1 MQQFISTLLQTIQKI
16 GQHIKPIRSFYKI
29 LEVKTMNFAP
39 LTGSNIA
46 LQLNQILASYDSGDF
61 IHLNSSFDMNFV
73 IGKTTPSILKI
84 NCSVNFLGLQ
94 NPIFIGIERS
104 GPSGTFSKKYIVNP
118 IFDTASN
125 TWNASVSFCE
135 IYQALNGDHIG
146 IQLYD
151 VYNNNSQS
159 FDVTDGCVELELKN
173 LM

>member
-1 MQQFISTLLQTIQKI
+1 MQQFISTLLQAIQKI
-16 GQHIKPIRSFYKI
+16 GQHIKPIRNFYKI
-29 LEVKTMNFAP
+29 LEVKTMNFLP
-39 LTGSNIA
+39 LNGSNVA
-46 LQLNQILASYDSGDF
+46 LQLNQILASYDVNNF
-61 IHLNSSFDMNFV
+61 INIGGNSDINFG
-73 IGKTTPSILKI
+73 ITKTTPSILKI

-118 IFDTASN
+118 VFDTVSS

-135 IYQALNGDHIG
+135 IYQALNGDNIG

-151 VYNNNSQS
+151 VYNNNSQP
-159 FDVTDGCVELELKN
+159 FDITDGCVELELKN